1 MIRDVIDANFIVES
15 VPLTEEDTWIFQK
28 TLSVP
33 PNRPVDDESPEFK
46 EWQKGIV
53 RTNDPVTVLPANAT
67 MFDVLAQA
75 GIFSS
80 KSDARK
86 NWKGVVEIP
95 WGWSEFTVGKLKHQ
109 VFIWK
114 MRPANVP
121 EPLPNSRVEDKR
133 IDNIN

>member
-1 MIRDVIDANFIVES
+1 MSIDANFLIETM
-15 VPLTEEDTWIFQK
+15 PLIEDDKHIFWK
-28 TLSVP
+28 CIFIP
-33 PNRPVDDESPEFK
+33 PNRPEIEEGPEWDAWANARVWSN
-46 EWQKGIV
+46 E
-53 RTNDPVTVLPANAT
+53 PVTILPANAT

-109 VFIWK
+109 VFIMK
-114 MRPANVP
+114 PFDIENPPPM
-121 EPLPNSRVEDKR
+121 PLPNSRVENKR
-133 IDNIN
+133 IDNVT